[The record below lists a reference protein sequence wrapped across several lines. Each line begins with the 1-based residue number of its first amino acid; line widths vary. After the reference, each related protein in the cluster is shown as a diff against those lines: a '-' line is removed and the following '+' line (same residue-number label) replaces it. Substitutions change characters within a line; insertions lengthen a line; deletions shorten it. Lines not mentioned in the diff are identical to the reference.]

1 MSLLKQPIFVFLF
14 WLLFTISLLHHIAIF
29 FYLYW
34 TVWWFDMV
42 MHFLGG
48 MGMATS
54 ILWLIFWSGILGKHQ
69 SLPLWKAFFIALT
82 ASLVIGIL
90 WEIFEIYGGIIVWPD
105 ERPDSISDLI
115 LDMIGGLAAFLNS
128 LRYRKN
134 LAYGN

>member
-14 WLLFTISLLHHIAIF
+14 WLLFAIAALHHLAIF

-54 ILWLIFWSGILGKHQ
+54 LLWLVFWSGLIGKYQ
-69 SLPLWKAFFIALT
+69 TLPLRKAFFVALL
-82 ASLVIGIL
+82 ASLFIGIL
-90 WEIFEIYGGIIVWPD
+90 WEVFEVYGGIIIWPD

-115 LDMIGGLAAFLNS
+115 LDMLGGVAAFLNS

-134 LAYGN
+134 LTYGN